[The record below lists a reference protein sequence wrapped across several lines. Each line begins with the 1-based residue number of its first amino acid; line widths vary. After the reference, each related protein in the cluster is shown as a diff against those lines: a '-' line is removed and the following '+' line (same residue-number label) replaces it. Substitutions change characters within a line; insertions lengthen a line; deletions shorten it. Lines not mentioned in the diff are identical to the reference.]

1 MSTWGSTSHFCF
13 VHEKIVKEGSGN
25 VKSLTDPVS
34 NLKGVGPKR
43 VADLATLGIDTIAD
57 LLTYYPTRYDDFT
70 PTNLAEA
77 KDKQKITLRG
87 TVVSEPLLTRYGYR
101 RNRLSFR
108 MQVGRDVV
116 LVTFFNQP
124 YVQKSLTLNGQV
136 AVMGKWD
143 ATRRQ
148 VTANKLL
155 KNTPDQQNEF
165 GAVYPVNKH
174 IRQSVLRSFIRQAY
188 EEYHKIIPTL
198 LPETLRERYRLLDRR
213 TMIKEI
219 HFPKDQSTAKA
230 ARRTAAYEEFFLFQ
244 LRLQAIRRANRQQD
258 GERILYHN
266 DELKEFIKT
275 LPFELTTAQKR
286 VVNEICRDMRQP
298 YQMNRLLQGDV
309 GSGKTVVA
317 AIAVYATITAGF
329 QAALMAPTE
338 ILAAQHAEK
347 LSRVFEDT
355 HVHVGLLTGS
365 LTAKQHREL
374 VTAIKRGDINLVVG
388 THALIQDDVEYAN
401 LGLVITDEQH
411 RFGVNQR
418 QLLREKGDHP
428 DVLAMTATPI
438 PRTLAI
444 TNYGE
449 MDVSVIDQLP
459 AGRKPIQTQ
468 WLKSNQHAEAIHFLR
483 DQLASGAQAYVVSP
497 LIEESAALDVQNATD
512 LYNQLSAD
520 LQPEYR
526 VGLLHGRMSG
536 DEKDET
542 MRQFKDGEIQVL
554 VATTVI
560 EVGVDNPNATVMVI
574 YDADR
579 FGLAQLHQLRGRVG
593 RGDRQSYCLLIADPK
608 TDDGKARMK
617 TMVAT
622 NDGFKVAEEDLRLRG
637 AGDVLGSKQSG
648 MPEFK
653 VGDPVADLKML
664 QIARAD
670 AGSLLATPHWDEI
683 DENQP
688 LVLYL
693 QRHELETHFD

>member
-1 MSTWGSTSHFCF
+1 MVTGC
-13 VHEKIVKEGSGN
+13 VKKE
-25 VKSLTDPVS
+25 VKDLRSLTDSVA

-43 VADLATLGIDTIAD
+43 VADLATLGIDTIED
-57 LLTYYPTRYDDFT
+57 LLTYYPTRYNDFT
-70 PTNLAEA
+70 PTDIESA
-77 KDKQKITLRG
+77 KDKQKITLQG
-87 TVVSEPLLTRYGYR
+87 VVVSEPLLVRYGYR
-101 RNRLSFR
+101 RNRLTFR
-108 MQVGRDVV
+108 MQVGKEVV
-116 LVTFFNQP
+116 IATFFNQP
-124 YVQKSLTLNGQV
+124 YIKKQIELNQQV
-136 AVMGKWD
+136 TVMGKWD
-143 ATRRQ
+143 APRRQ
-148 VTANKLL
+148 VTGNKLL
-155 KNTPDQQNEF
+155 KEKADDQNEF
-165 GAVYPVNKH
+165 GAVYAVNKH
-174 IRQSVLRSFIRQAY
+174 IRQNVLQSFIRQAY
-188 EEYHKIIPTL
+188 EEYANIIPTY
-198 LPETLRERYRLLDRR
+198 LPETIRQRYRLMDRR
-213 TMIKEI
+213 QMIREI
-219 HFPKDQSTAKA
+219 HFPQTQATAKA

-244 LRLQAIRRANRQQD
+244 LRLQAIRRAHRQED

-266 DELKEFIKT
+266 DELKEFIGG
-275 LPFELTTAQKR
+275 LPFELTDAQKR

-309 GSGKTVVA
+309 GSGKTIVA
-317 AIAVYATITAGF
+317 AIAIYAAITAGY

-338 ILAAQHAEK
+338 ILAGQHAEK
-347 LSRVFEDT
+347 LAKIFEGT
-355 HVHVGLLTGS
+355 HVQVALLTGS

-374 VTAIKRGDINLVVG
+374 LTAMKRGDVNLIVG
-388 THALIQDDVEYAN
+388 THALIQDGVEYAN

-418 QLLREKGDHP
+418 QQLREKGEHP

-449 MDVSVIDQLP
+449 MDVSIIDQLP
-459 AGRKPIQTQ
+459 AGRKPIQTK
-468 WLKSNQHAEAIHFLR
+468 WLQSNQHAAAIHFLR
-483 DQLASGAQAYVVSP
+483 EQLKQGAQAYVVSP

-520 LQPEYR
+520 LEPAYK
-526 VGLLHGRMSG
+526 VGLLHGRMG
-536 DEKDET
+536 TEEKDEA
-542 MRQFKDGEIQVL
+542 MRQFKSGELQVL

-593 RGDRQSYCLLIADPK
+593 RGSRQSYCLLIADPK
-608 TDDGKARMK
+608 TDEGKARLK

-622 NDGFKVAEEDLRLRG
+622 DDGFKIAEQDLKLRG
-637 AGDVLGSKQSG
+637 SGDVLGKKQSG

-653 VGDPVADLKML
+653 VGDPVADLKIL

-670 AGSLLATPHWDEI
+670 AGNLLGMPNWDQV

-693 QRHELETHFD
+693 KRHELETHFD

>member
-1 MSTWGSTSHFCF
+1 MVTGC
-13 VHEKIVKEGSGN
+13 VKKE
-25 VKSLTDPVS
+25 VKDLRSLTDSVA

-43 VADLATLGIDTIAD
+43 VADLATLGIDTIED
-57 LLTYYPTRYDDFT
+57 LLTYYPTRYNDFT
-70 PTNLAEA
+70 PTDIESA
-77 KDKQKITLRG
+77 KDKQKITLQG
-87 TVVSEPLLTRYGYR
+87 VVVSEPLLVRYGYR
-101 RNRLSFR
+101 RNRLTFR
-108 MQVGRDVV
+108 MQVGKEVV
-116 LVTFFNQP
+116 IATFFNQP
-124 YVQKSLTLNGQV
+124 YIKKQIELNQQV
-136 AVMGKWD
+136 TVMGKWD
-143 ATRRQ
+143 APRRQ
-148 VTANKLL
+148 VTGNKLL
-155 KNTPDQQNEF
+155 KEKADDQNEF
-165 GAVYPVNKH
+165 GAVYAVNKH
-174 IRQSVLRSFIRQAY
+174 IRQNVLQSFIRQAY
-188 EEYHKIIPTL
+188 DEYANIIPTY
-198 LPETLRERYRLLDRR
+198 LPETIRQRYRLMDRR
-213 TMIKEI
+213 QMIREI
-219 HFPKDQSTAKA
+219 HFPQTQATAKA

-244 LRLQAIRRANRQQD
+244 LRLQAIRRAHRQED

-266 DELKEFIKT
+266 DELKEFIGG
-275 LPFELTTAQKR
+275 LPFELTDAQKR

-309 GSGKTVVA
+309 GSGKTIVA
-317 AIAVYATITAGF
+317 AIAIYAAITAGY

-338 ILAAQHAEK
+338 ILAGQHAKK
-347 LSRVFEDT
+347 LAKIFEGT
-355 HVHVGLLTGS
+355 HVQVALLTGS

-374 VTAIKRGDINLVVG
+374 LTAMKRGDVNLIVG
-388 THALIQDDVEYAN
+388 THALIQDGVEYAN

-418 QLLREKGDHP
+418 QQLREKGEHP

-449 MDVSVIDQLP
+449 MDVSIIDQLP
-459 AGRKPIQTQ
+459 AGRKPIQTK
-468 WLKSNQHAEAIHFLR
+468 WLQSNQHAAAIHFLR
-483 DQLASGAQAYVVSP
+483 EQLKQGAQAYVVSP

-520 LQPEYR
+520 LEPAYK
-526 VGLLHGRMSG
+526 VGLLHGRMG
-536 DEKDET
+536 TEEKDEA
-542 MRQFKDGEIQVL
+542 MRQFKSGELQVL

-593 RGDRQSYCLLIADPK
+593 RGSRQSYCLLIADPK
-608 TDDGKARMK
+608 TDEGKARMK

-622 NDGFKVAEEDLRLRG
+622 DDGFKIAEQDLKLRG
-637 AGDVLGSKQSG
+637 SGDVLGKKQSG

-653 VGDPVADLKML
+653 VGDPVADLKIL

-670 AGSLLATPHWDEI
+670 AGNLLGMPNWDQV

-693 QRHELETHFD
+693 KRHELETHFD

>member
-1 MSTWGSTSHFCF
+1 MR
-13 VHEKIVKEGSGN
+13 
-25 VKSLTDPVS
+25 SLTDSVAA
-34 NLKGVGPKR
+34 LKGVGPKR
-43 VADLATLGIDTIAD
+43 VSDLATLGIDTIED
-57 LLTYYPTRYDDFT
+57 LLTYYPTRYNDFT
-70 PTNLAEA
+70 PTDIAGA
-77 KDKQKITLRG
+77 KDKQKITVQG
-87 TVVSEPLLTRYGYR
+87 IVVSEPLLTRYGYR

-108 MQVGRDVV
+108 VQVGQEVIMA
-116 LVTFFNQP
+116 TFFNQP
-124 YVQKSLTLNGQV
+124 YIKKQV
-136 AVMGKWD
+136 AINQQVTLMGKWD
-143 ATRRQ
+143 APRRQ
-148 VTANKLL
+148 ITANKLI
-155 KNTPDQQNEF
+155 KEQADSRNEF
-165 GAVYPVNKH
+165 GAVYSVNKH
-174 IRQSVLRSFIRQAY
+174 IRQNILQSFIRQAY
-188 EEYHKIIPTL
+188 EEYGNIIPTY
-198 LPETLRERYRLLDRR
+198 LPETLRHRYRLMDRR
-213 TMIKEI
+213 QMIKEI
-219 HFPKDQSTAKA
+219 HFPQNQATAKA

-244 LRLQAIRRANRQQD
+244 LRLQAIRRAHRQEN
-258 GERILYHN
+258 GNRILYHN
-266 DELKEFIKT
+266 DELKEFIAG
-275 LPFELTTAQKR
+275 LPFELTNAQKK

-317 AIAVYATITAGF
+317 AIAIYAAVTAGY

-347 LSRVFEDT
+347 LSRVFEGT
-355 HVHVGLLTGS
+355 HVHVALLTGS
-365 LTAKQHREL
+365 LTAKQHQSL
-374 VTAIKRGDINLVVG
+374 VTAMKRGDVNLIIG

-418 QLLREKGDHP
+418 QRLREKGEHP

-483 DQLASGAQAYVVSP
+483 DQLKNGAQAYIVSP
-497 LIEESAALDVQNATD
+497 LIEESAALDVQNATA
-512 LYNQLSAD
+512 LFQQLSAD
-520 LQPEYR
+520 LQPDYK
-526 VGLLHGRMSG
+526 VGLLHGRMG
-536 DEKDET
+536 TDEKDTT
-542 MRQFKDGEIQVL
+542 MQQFKAGDLQVL

-608 TDDGKARMK
+608 TDEGKARMK

-622 NDGFKVAEEDLRLRG
+622 NDGFKVAEQDLKLRG
-637 AGDVLGSKQSG
+637 SGDILGKKQSG

-653 VGDPVADLKML
+653 VGDPIADLKML
-664 QIARAD
+664 QIARSD
-670 AGSLLATPHWDEI
+670 AGNLLATPNWDDV

-693 QRHELETHFD
+693 KRHELETHFD

>member
-1 MSTWGSTSHFCF
+1 M
-13 VHEKIVKEGSGN
+13 KE
-25 VKSLTDPVS
+25 VRSLTDSVTK
-34 NLKGVGPKR
+34 LKGVGPKR
-43 VADLATLGIDTIAD
+43 VADLATLGIDTIED
-57 LLTYYPTRYDDFT
+57 LLTYYPTRYNDFT
-70 PTNLAEA
+70 PTDITSA
-77 KDKQKITLRG
+77 KDKQKITLQG
-87 TVVSEPLLTRYGYR
+87 IVVSEPLLTHYGYR

-108 MQVGRDVV
+108 MQIGREVIV
-116 LVTFFNQP
+116 VTFFNQP
-124 YVQKSLTLNGQV
+124 YIKKQVTLNQQV
-136 AVMGKWD
+136 TVMGKWD

-148 VTANKLL
+148 ITANKLI
-155 KNTPDQQNEF
+155 KEQADQQNEF
-165 GAVYPVNKH
+165 GAVYSVNKH
-174 IRQSVLRSFIRQAY
+174 IRQSVLQSFIRQAY
-188 EEYHKIIPTL
+188 EEYGNIIPTY
-198 LPETLRERYRLLDRR
+198 LPRALRQRYRLMDRR
-213 TMIKEI
+213 QMIKEI
-219 HFPKDQSTAKA
+219 HFPQTQMTAKA

-244 LRLQAIRRANRQQD
+244 LRLQAIRRAHRQED
-258 GERILYHN
+258 GNRILYHN
-266 DELKEFIKT
+266 DELKEFIAN
-275 LPFELTTAQKR
+275 LPFELTDAQKK

-317 AIAVYATITAGF
+317 AIAIYAAVTAGY

-347 LSRVFEDT
+347 LSRVFAGT
-355 HVHVGLLTGS
+355 HVHVALLTGA
-365 LTAKQHREL
+365 LTVKQHQSL
-374 VTAIKRGDINLVVG
+374 IAAMKRGDVNLIIG

-418 QLLREKGDHP
+418 QRLREKGDHP

-449 MDVSVIDQLP
+449 MDVSVIDQMP

-483 DQLASGAQAYVVSP
+483 EQLEKGAQAYVVSA
-497 LIEESAALDVQNATD
+497 LIEESTALDVQNATD
-512 LYNQLSAD
+512 LFQQLSAD
-520 LQPEYR
+520 LQPDYK
-526 VGLLHGRMSG
+526 VGLLHGRMEN
-536 DEKDET
+536 DEKDKT
-542 MRQFKDGEIQVL
+542 MQQFKAGKIQVL
-554 VATTVI
+554 VATTVV
-560 EVGVDNPNATVMVI
+560 EVGVDNPNATIMVI
-574 YDADR
+574 FDADR

-608 TDDGKARMK
+608 TDEGKARMK

-622 NDGFKVAEEDLRLRG
+622 NDGFKVAEQDLKLRG
-637 AGDVLGSKQSG
+637 SGDVLGKKQSG

-653 VGDPVADLKML
+653 VGDPIADLKML

-670 AGSLLATPHWDEI
+670 AGNLLATPNWDNI